1 MASYETFA
9 IERKILALG
18 KILLE
23 KCNPMTDTAN
33 LSTAPDEAEQV
44 SGGLEPQT
52 GVHNCSCIKKPVNEM
67 ASSAIHSSKHGDNDT
82 SQTVTDE
89 IEHTF
94 HDPEPQTE
102 VRNRS
107 HLTKPVSGVEFFKCQ
122 SSDSTNIGKDT
133 ATQDEITNVSG
144 EPDLQ
149 TSLHNCSHHTE
160 LINEV
165 DTSDSPNESEVG
177 RKTSM
182 LALELYNQLRTELT
196 QDFSY
201 QLQRVL
207 ENAVDRILKH
217 SEAENLVGNSNR
229 LKSNMSDKLR
239 VTSGSDK
246 WLPEKN
252 FCHRNSVLTDLFK
265 ISHIETVYHIFIA
278 VLLIFALNTVLSDV
292 VEKGGVVHVY
302 HFELLVWTFKGFFNV
317 FHCWITMFLST
328 SLFVYLAF
336 IMWASK
342 RKPVHK
348 FTNFDF
354 AFVILYVIYQVAFA
368 ILPVVF
374 IFKYDIAP
382 SSTAIVC
389 LEQIRLMM
397 KSHAFVRAN
406 IGSAMLSGEECEHE
420 KARRR
425 RRRPLTE
432 DERFPVSACGDS
444 VTEEVEITM
453 SNGIPIPPFSQ
464 YLYFLF
470 APTLVYRSAYPRTP
484 YIRWHFVTINLLQ
497 MGLCIVY
504 TYFIFARFCF
514 AYFANFGRSEQ
525 FNFSLRQ
532 LITSSFGCMLPGALL
547 LLINFYAFLHCWL
560 NAFAEL
566 LRFGD
571 RLFYKDWWNSITFSA
586 YYRTWNV
593 VVHDWLYTY
602 VYRDV
607 YAISGRNRRMLAQ
620 TAVFM
625 LSAIVHEYVLT
636 VVFRFFYPV
645 LFIIFG
651 GVGFAIANLRG
662 RSRLWNV
669 GLWAGLFM
677 GMGILMCLYSME
689 WYARK
694 NCPPAQGLI
703 DLFIPRSWFCGN

>member
-1 MASYETFA
+1 LRALDAMVDNASLKTTPNDS
-9 IERKILALG
+9 KQ
-18 KILLE
+18 
-23 KCNPMTDTAN
+23 D
-33 LSTAPDEAEQV
+33 
-44 SGGLEPQT
+44 SGDLKPQAVGPVD
-52 GVHNCSCIKKPVNEM
+52 GVKPS
-67 ASSAIHSSKHGDNDT
+67 ASHPSEHIDNT
-82 SQTVTDE
+82 TLQTTTDE
-89 IEHTF
+89 MEHIAE
-94 HDPEPQTE
+94 DSESQTE

-107 HLTKPVSGVEFFKCQ
+107 HLTKPMNGGESSDTNNNGAETATPNEANHI
-122 SSDSTNIGKDT
+122 SSDSDSQNGVQNRPHYTKS
-133 ATQDEITNVSG
+133 V
-144 EPDLQ
+144 
-149 TSLHNCSHHTE
+149 
-160 LINEV
+160 NEV
-165 DTSDSPNESEVG
+165 EFSESPHDSEAG
-177 RKTSM
+177 KKTSKLVM
-182 LALELYNQLRTELT
+182 ELCNQLHTELT
-196 QDFSY
+196 QEFSH

-207 ENAVDRILKH
+207 ENAVDRILEH
-217 SEAENLVGNSNR
+217 SEAENLMGGSKR
-229 LKSNMSDKLR
+229 LKSNMSDRLR
-239 VTSGSDK
+239 ATSESDK
-246 WLPEKN
+246 WLPEKK
-252 FCHRNSVLTDLFK
+252 FRHRNSVLTDLFK

-278 VLLIFALNTVLSDV
+278 VLLIFALNTILSDV
-292 VEKGGVVHVY
+292 VEKGGLVHVY
-302 HFELLVWTFKGFFNV
+302 HFELLVWTFKGFFSV
-317 FHCWITMFLST
+317 IHCWTTMFLST
-328 SLFVYLAF
+328 CLFVYLAF
-336 IMWASK
+336 ILWASK
-342 RKPVHK
+342 RRPVPR
-348 FTNFDF
+348 FTSFDF
-354 AFVILYVIYQVAFA
+354 AFGILYIIYQVAFI

-374 IFKYDIAP
+374 IFKHDLAP

-406 IGSAMLSGEECEHE
+406 VESALLSGEECERE
-420 KARRR
+420 KSRRR
-425 RRRPLTE
+425 HRRSLTA

-497 MGLCIVY
+497 MGLCILY

-547 LLINFYAFLHCWL
+547 LLINFYALLHCWL

-571 RLFYKDWWNSITFSA
+571 RLFYKDWWNSVTFSA

-607 YAISGRNRRMLAQ
+607 YAISRRHRRILAQ

-636 VVFRFFYPV
+636 LVYRFFYPV
-645 LFIIFG
+645 LFVIFG
-651 GVGFAIANLRG
+651 GAGFAIANLRG
-662 RSRLWNV
+662 RSKLWNI

-694 NCPPAQGLI
+694 NCPPAQGLV